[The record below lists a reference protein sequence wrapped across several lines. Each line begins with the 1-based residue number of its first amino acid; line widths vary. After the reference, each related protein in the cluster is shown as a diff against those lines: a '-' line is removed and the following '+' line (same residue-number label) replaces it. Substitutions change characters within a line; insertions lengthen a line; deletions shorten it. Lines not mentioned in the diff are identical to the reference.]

1 MMLTAFTQK
10 TWLLTSSGLN
20 HPPANLLYFQ
30 SPFTL
35 TAFCTCLSLLNI
47 LALSFKS
54 PLWADSLKSTD
65 ATRREFPQAPP
76 IPSHWSTSVQTT
88 CTSPSSLYEWQ
99 VCEPK
104 ANFLPYAPDLP
115 SHPISEIPL
124 AIFPS
129 SLHCWYLAFCAMI
142 LIRIKKMPHCGGGD
156 FSLWFFFLWIM
167 PHFSAPIYSK
177 NFQKKKNL
185 YLLFLSSLLSLF
197 LDSLKSWFLQCVAPS
212 RRTIISPLLN
222 PMASPWSS
230 GASHIIDYVFPW

>member
-1 MMLTAFTQK
+1 MLTAFTQK

-35 TAFCTCLSLLNI
+35 TAFCTCLSFLNI

-76 IPSHWSTSVQTT
+76 IHSHWSTSVQTT

-129 SLHCWYLAFCAMI
+129 SLHCRYLAFCAMI
-142 LIRIKKMPHCGGGD
+142 LIRIKKMPHCGRGGEISLCD
-156 FSLWFFFLWIM
+156 FSSFELR
-167 PHFSAPIYSK
+167 PISLLPFK
-177 NFQKKKNL
+177 AKTSRKKNL
-185 YLLFLSSLLSLF
+185 YLLFLSIQF
-197 LDSLKSWFLQCVAPS
+197 LRNVQTRWVIRFYRGMFRHVLRPSQNFMPKRKRLCMRCV
-212 RRTIISPLLN
+212 RC
-222 PMASPWSS
+222 
-230 GASHIIDYVFPW
+230 